1 MLLALLTSFAAS
13 RKEPL
18 VQMLNRVHDAFLSA
32 SSDHTPPTIHFNFA
46 DGMPVRASI
55 IDRAIKRFPELSRF
69 ITTAPPIPSMPTI
82 NAGRRLSN
90 GPFSP
95 AGDEQLPFATL
106 QSIAAGV
113 PRSFPFHSI
122 ALHFHSPAFGPF
134 TPGSPSTPNA
144 QFLPGVLL
152 TDSWWVNGRTRTLS
166 ASAFVDADPASKKL
180 PPHAPDLAA
189 ILAACGKIKRTTQAP
204 LPARV
209 DPSAAAQPQ
218 PALAQ
223 IPSPHVRL
231 PQGFAIPSANPQAA
245 LAVRTVVQDYRARL
259 PQLVTDAALPHTLP
273 APGADAYRDAPPGTT
288 SGPRKPALDQ
298 AFKPL
303 GYSCR
308 GDTGTFTL
316 RRRTPSNLTVELHLD
331 VGTWS
336 NSILALFHVYGLGF
350 RASLPLP
357 VSPTSHPAGQY
368 PIGDAARWQKIVD
381 NLAALVT
388 HLERTFVPDIE
399 SAAGPSP
406 AWYTPET

>member
-1 MLLALLTSFAAS
+1 MLLALLTSFVAS

-18 VQMLNRVHDAFLSA
+18 VQMLDRVHDAFLSA
-32 SSDHTPPTIHFNFA
+32 SPDHIPPTIHFNFA
-46 DGMPVRASI
+46 DGLPVRASI
-55 IDRAIKRFPELSRF
+55 IDRAIKRFPDLSRF

-95 AGDEQLPFATL
+95 VPDEQLLFATL

-134 TPGSPSTPNA
+134 TSGSPSTPNA
-144 QFLPGVLL
+144 QFLPGVRLS
-152 TDSWWVNGRTRTLS
+152 DSWWVNGRTRTLS
-166 ASAFVDADPASKKL
+166 ACSFVDADTTSKKL
-180 PPHAPDLAA
+180 PPLAPAVA
-189 ILAACGKIKRTTQAP
+189 TILAACGKIKRTTQAP

-209 DPSAAAQPQ
+209 DPSAAVQSEPT
-218 PALAQ
+218 PAQ

-231 PQGFAIPSANPQAA
+231 PQGFAIPSADPKAA
-245 LAVRTVVQDYRARL
+245 LAVRAVVQDYRARL
-259 PQLVTDAALPHTLP
+259 PQLVADAALPHTLP
-273 APGADAYRDAPPGTT
+273 APGPDAYRDAPPGTA
-288 SGPRKPALDQ
+288 SGPRKPALEH

-368 PIGDAARWQKIVD
+368 PIGDATRWQKIVD

-388 HLERTFVPDIE
+388 HLDRTFVPDIE

-406 AWYTPET
+406 TWYTPET